1 MNEDIND
8 DGTLLINDL
17 NDTDSLQFNQSLNF
31 VIDQKYS

>member
-17 NDTDSLQFNQSLNF
+17 NDTDSFQFNQSLNF